1 MERKRKLGEWGM
13 NTARGAT
20 RQARASPD
28 LRRSA
33 AWERVQHTLQIDNNT
48 TRLGRPVPPDGLGT
62 LCFGSPTSILKHCE
76 GSERG
81 PWSQPTVQTST
92 RQLPRWSPLLASSS
106 SFLPQEGRSSRHFFV
121 GWLQSIL
128 HWPRCSLPI
137 NIRIS
142 RLPVAAEHSKLTEP

>member
-1 MERKRKLGEWGM
+1 MEREKGSWAGNDQILHAVPRALTLILTRISPA
-13 NTARGAT
+13 TAT
-20 RQARASPD
+20 T
-28 LRRSA
+28 
-33 AWERVQHTLQIDNNT
+33 HTLQIHNT
-48 TRLGRPVPPDGLGT
+48 TRLRRPVPPDGLGT
-62 LCFGSPTSILKHCE
+62 LCFGFPTSILKHCK
-76 GSERG
+76 GSERR
-81 PWSQPTVQTST
+81 PWSQLTVQTST

-128 HWPRCSLPI
+128 RWPRCSLPT